1 SYIQAF
7 LYHYIYEKENEIMA
21 SEVEELYEKKM
32 QNDKKKIIENML
44 ELGSISVEEIA
55 RMTSTSVD
63 YVQEVAGGMTT
74 ITSADILTKCPVCG
88 ADIQADE
95 TVCSTCGTPRVQ
107 YTKTAAN
114 TTAPSQAGSAV
125 NPASGTQ
132 AVQSAQSGIPISSPQ
147 AVQPMQ
153 TGTTTQAASEE
164 PVKVF
169 SDDTDSYSSRSYR
182 YQPDN
187 GVKTSFNWRS
197 DDEKKET
204 NQSITYRSTAN
215 VKAIKNK
222 NDSSRYGYDGL
233 EYRFSVKA
241 VVGMVLAIHGLIFGF
256 IGWIPLA
263 GAGYMI
269 LSYILAIVALA
280 LAGSAGSWAHLR
292 NEGHCTAAK
301 VLGVI
306 TLIVAT
312 IGLIIT
318 VASCNDL
325 TSSYSSYY

>member
-1 SYIQAF
+1 
-7 LYHYIYEKENEIMA
+7 MP

-32 QNDKKKIIENML
+32 QNDKRKIIENML
-44 ELGSISVEEIA
+44 ELGTISVEEIA
-55 RMTSTSVD
+55 RMTGTSVN
-63 YVQEVAGGMTT
+63 YVQEIAGGMTT
-74 ITSADILTKCPVCG
+74 LTSANILTKCPVCG

-95 TVCSTCGTPRVQ
+95 TVCATCGTPRVQ
-107 YTKTAAN
+107 YVKASESNTSSGTATGASTLQ
-114 TTAPSQAGSAV
+114 TTPPVQASQAV
-125 NPASGTQ
+125 PSGTT
-132 AVQSAQSGIPISSPQ
+132 VPSPQ
-147 AVQPMQ
+147 AVQPVQ
-153 TGTTTQAASEE
+153 AGTTTQPASEE
-164 PVKVF
+164 PARIF
-169 SDDTDSYSSRSYR
+169 SDNSDSYSSRSYR
-182 YQPDN
+182 YQPDT
-187 GVKTSFNWRS
+187 GVTTSFNWRS

-269 LSYILAIVALA
+269 LSYILAVVALI
-280 LAGSAGSWAHLR
+280 LAGSAGSWPHLR
-292 NEGHCTAAK
+292 NEGHRKAAK
-301 VLGVI
+301 VLGII

-318 VASCNDL
+318 VASCNEL
-325 TSSYSSYY
+325 TSSYSNYYY